1 MTFEL
6 FEKHISMKNTS
17 KHFSQNIYFYSCY
30 GSCAHGFQFISLQ
43 RAHHKRLRCA
53 EFFLLS
59 FRLNGPDHF
68 KESTISARG

>member
-6 FEKHISMKNTS
+6 FEKHIPMKNTS
-17 KHFSQNIYFYSCY
+17 KHFSQNISSCY

-43 RAHHKRLRCA
+43 RAHHKRLGCA

-59 FRLNGPDHF
+59 FSD
-68 KESTISARG
+68 

>member
-6 FEKHISMKNTS
+6 FEKHIPMKNKLNAFRKT
-17 KHFSQNIYFYSCY
+17 NIFSCY

-43 RAHHKRLRCA
+43 RAHHKRLGCA

-68 KESTISARG
+68 KEPTISARG